1 MANTDHDITQILNQS
16 KKTEDFQKISD
27 ILGKMSDPRRVQI
40 FWILCHCEE
49 CVADLA
55 EMTEMSSPA
64 VSHHLRVLK
73 ECGLIESRRD
83 GKEVCYRAAG
93 SPLSAL
99 MHTVTEEIMAVS
111 CPDAE
116 ILPKTGCGCDHHNH
130 SEHSEDAHCCGH
142 NHSHT
147 HEKQYEKSDKSSVE
161 SDNVTSSE
169 TFGKASETSFNTSTD
184 KAHDCCHINAH
195 DTPKKSNTDY
205 SNLAQE
211 IHEYLSE
218 NLDTH
223 ITIESLSKHFCVNPT
238 TIKTVFREAYG
249 DSIAAHMK
257 EHRMEKAAS
266 LLKESDLSIARIAEA
281 VGFKTQSKFTQVF
294 KETYH
299 VLPKDYRNNR

>member
-116 ILPKTGCGCDHHNH
+116 ILPKTGCGCNHHNH
-130 SEHSEDAHCCGH
+130 S
-142 NHSHT
+142 
-147 HEKQYEKSDKSSVE
+147 K
-161 SDNVTSSE
+161 
-169 TFGKASETSFNTSTD
+169 TSFNTSTD

-299 VLPKDYRNNR
+299 VLPKDYRNSR

>member
-1 MANTDHDITQILNQS
+1 MPTTDHDITQILNQS
-16 KKTEDFQKISD
+16 KKADDFQKISD
-27 ILGKMSDPRRVQI
+27 ILGKMSDPKRVQI

-55 EMTEMSSPA
+55 EMTDMSSPA

-116 ILPKTGCGCDHHNH
+116 IHRDLTQHKCDHK
-130 SEHSEDAHCCGH
+130 HCPDDGH
-142 NHSHT
+142 NHNRDNHRNGCT
-147 HEKQYEKSDKSSVE
+147 EHNHNCHEQ
-161 SDNVTSSE
+161 
-169 TFGKASETSFNTSTD
+169 
-184 KAHDCCHINAH
+184 AH
-195 DTPKKSNTDY
+195 P
-205 SNLAQE
+205 SNLATE
-211 IHEYLSE
+211 IHDYLE
-218 NLDTH
+218 ANLDKH
-223 ITIESLSKHFCVNPT
+223 ITIESLSKHFAVNPT
-238 TIKTVFREAYG
+238 TIKTVFKNTYG
-249 DSIAAHMK
+249 NSIAAHMK

-299 VLPKDYRNNR
+299 VLPKDYR